1 MKKCEKLTYLIFY
14 HFDLFVETFLQAFN
28 ELSEK
33 QEVFCC
39 CGRVTSYVH
48 EVHCKKFQAKVEN
61 ETIKRLSHL
70 LPKK

>member
-1 MKKCEKLTYLIFY
+1 MKKYEKLTYLTLN
-14 HFDLFVETFLQAFN
+14 HFSLFRETYLKVFS

-39 CGRVTSYVH
+39 CGRLATSVH
-48 EVHCKKFQAKVEN
+48 EVHCKKFAAKVEG
-61 ETIKRLSHL
+61 ETIKRLRHL

>member
-1 MKKCEKLTYLIFY
+1 MKKCEKLTYLIFN

-33 QEVFCC
+33 QEIFCC

-48 EVHCKKFQAKVEN
+48 EVHCKKFQAKVEK

-70 LPKK
+70 LPNT

>member
-1 MKKCEKLTYLIFY
+1 MKKYEKLAYLILN
-14 HFDLFVETFLQAFN
+14 HFDLFTETFLQAFN

-48 EVHCKKFQAKVEN
+48 EVHCKIFQAKVEDA
-61 ETIKRLSHL
+61 TIKRLSHL

>member
-1 MKKCEKLTYLIFY
+1 MKKCEKLTYLIFN

-28 ELSEK
+28 DLSER
-33 QEVFCC
+33 QEIFCC
-39 CGRVTSYVH
+39 CGRVSSYVH

-61 ETIKRLSHL
+61 ETINRLSHL

>member
-1 MKKCEKLTYLIFY
+1 MKKNEKLAYLIFN
-14 HFDLFVETFLQAFN
+14 HFDLFMETFLQAFN
-28 ELSEK
+28 DLSGK

-48 EVHCKKFQAKVEN
+48 EVHCKKFQSKVEDA
-61 ETIKRLSHL
+61 TIKRLSHL

>member
-1 MKKCEKLTYLIFY
+1 MKKCEKLTYLIMN

-28 ELSEK
+28 DLAQN

-61 ETIKRLSHL
+61 ETIKRLKHL
-70 LPKK
+70 LPNT